1 MLVVVSGSFTLAF
14 GADFTFQISGLGLSK
29 CHSSLGAV
37 YTLVR
42 VSISDSTRPI
52 EELQSDNRTVTKI
65 ELATQQETK
74 EQFNDQQKP
83 ESSGQR
89 HHSPGVDGKSLEEL
103 LERLATIAF

>member
-1 MLVVVSGSFTLAF
+1 M
-14 GADFTFQISGLGLSK
+14 
-29 CHSSLGAV
+29 
-37 YTLVR
+37 
-42 VSISDSTRPI
+42 
-52 EELQSDNRTVTKI
+52 QSDNRTVTKI

-103 LERLATIAF
+103 LGDLPPMPLALHLLNLGRRGYRECDSARVD

>member
-1 MLVVVSGSFTLAF
+1 M
-14 GADFTFQISGLGLSK
+14 
-29 CHSSLGAV
+29 
-37 YTLVR
+37 
-42 VSISDSTRPI
+42 
-52 EELQSDNRTVTKI
+52 QSDNRTVTKI

-103 LERLATIAF
+103 LDPIAEDLQELSLGSRIDVEPSGAIRKLQLAALRDSSGQNLLKPAGV

>member
-1 MLVVVSGSFTLAF
+1 M
-14 GADFTFQISGLGLSK
+14 
-29 CHSSLGAV
+29 
-37 YTLVR
+37 
-42 VSISDSTRPI
+42 
-52 EELQSDNRTVTKI
+52 QSDNRTVTKI

-103 LERLATIAF
+103 LGLLRLKAVPATAGAAPTSTAVTSTLPARHMDARN